1 MAGDS
6 DKRTSVFFTVGI
18 AYTNGDAAHVKG
30 RGGPKMTLILRKL
43 AIMTTLSFGRSGC
56 WPAEWLR
63 APAWRRIAPA
73 GPTPLDD
80 PAAAMA
86 AALEDPLEFPPL
98 KRAVISG
105 DRIAVAVAPGVPQA
119 RELIAGLLAVL
130 AEANVPPEDVTIC
143 HAQDRPPLTGPAGGL
158 LERARQ
164 VVHRPEDPS
173 GLAYLAASAAAR
185 PIYFP
190 RVVCDADVVIPLGWR
205 LPAPAHRPDAQ
216 VDALFPTF
224 SDAATQR
231 RIRERD
237 AGMRE
242 GTSVPSDDP
251 AALDEAE
258 EAAWLLGVQFAVEI
272 VPGPRG
278 SVLQVVAGDRE
289 AVRRESSRLC
299 RSVWTQTVDRPVSAV
314 VATVAHADR
323 QATWGDVVEV
333 IARLEPLVEAE
344 GAVVICTDLVE
355 TPEESDVARLSPYLG
370 TPDDPRATDAARRVY
385 LVSELPD
392 AVVESLGLIPV
403 AASDELARLVG
414 QLGGGLVVEH
424 ADQMVLEP
432 TPASS
437 IG

>member
-1 MAGDS
+1 
-6 DKRTSVFFTVGI
+6 
-18 AYTNGDAAHVKG
+18 
-30 RGGPKMTLILRKL
+30 
-43 AIMTTLSFGRSGC
+43 MTTLSFGRSQC
-56 WPAEWLR
+56 WPAEWLEG
-63 APAWRRIAPA
+63 PAWRRIAPS

-98 KRAVISG
+98 KRAVIPG

-119 RELIAGLLAVL
+119 RELIAGLLSVL
-130 AEANVPPEDVTIC
+130 SEANVPPEDVTVC
-143 HAQDRPPLTGPAGGL
+143 HAQDRATLVGPRGGL
-158 LERARQ
+158 LERAHQ
-164 VVHRPEDPS
+164 MVHRPDDPS
-173 GLAYLAASAAAR
+173 GLAYLAASAAAH

-190 RVVCDADVVIPLGWR
+190 RVVCDADVVIPIGWR
-205 LPAPAHRPDAQ
+205 LPMPAHRPASH

-231 RIRERD
+231 RVWERHSEATD
-237 AGMRE
+237 AM
-242 GTSVPSDDP
+242 SVPSEGP

-299 RSVWTQTVDRPVSAV
+299 RSVWTRSVDGPIPAV
-314 VATVAHADR
+314 VASVAHADR
-323 QATWGDVVEV
+323 KATWGDVVEV
-333 IARLEPLVEAE
+333 VARLEPLMEPE
-344 GAVVICTDLVE
+344 GAVVICTDLAE
-355 TPEESDVARLSPYLG
+355 APEESDVARLSPYLG
-370 TPDDPRATDAARRVY
+370 NPQDPRETDAARRVY
-385 LVSELPD
+385 LVSELPE
-392 AVVESLGLIPV
+392 AVVDSLGFIPV
-403 AASDELARLVG
+403 AASEELARLVR
-414 QLGGGLVVEH
+414 QLGGGLVVEY

-437 IG
+437 LG